1 MFWASIFPSTIPTDL
16 WHQTPWGWSLW
27 VWCFCCHSPFCSSFS
42 SWLCFTTG
50 KTHITYRHIGT
61 WTINLLLYT
70 YICTHTC
77 MELDYLRWETLLFP
91 ITECTPSSMWYRT
104 EAQRKT
110 TKKKMRWVTACQPW
124 FSLYI
129 KCFLSKKLTAFLQ
142 RFKLWL
148 LHCFYNGL
156 LHCRRMK
163 MRDWSWGIPL
173 ILPSLLTTYETV
185 AKTLI
190 LLLLVSEF
198 SVEIND
204 FSYMK

>member
-50 KTHITYRHIGT
+50 KTHITYCHIGT
-61 WTINLLLYT
+61 WTIHLLLY
-70 YICTHTC
+70 TC

-110 TKKKMRWVTACQPW
+110 TKKKMRWVTARWCCMPAMIQPVHCVFLKSW
-124 FSLYI
+124 LHLNLDYYI
-129 KCFLSKKLTAFLQ
+129 VFTMVFFIAGGW
-142 RFKLWL
+142 R
-148 LHCFYNGL
+148 
-156 LHCRRMK
+156 
-163 MRDWSWGIPL
+163 WGIGPGES
-173 ILPSLLTTYETV
+173 P
-185 AKTLI
+185 
-190 LLLLVSEF
+190 
-198 SVEIND
+198 
-204 FSYMK
+204 